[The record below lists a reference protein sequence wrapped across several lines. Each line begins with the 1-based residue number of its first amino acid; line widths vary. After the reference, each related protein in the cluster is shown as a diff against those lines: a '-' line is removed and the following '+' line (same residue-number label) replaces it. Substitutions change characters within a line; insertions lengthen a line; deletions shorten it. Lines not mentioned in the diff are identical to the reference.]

1 VGFRGLPFFLLLAAC
16 GGGGSAPPPAT
27 LSGQL
32 SILLAAPQLAPPS
45 DREPN
50 DSAAAAR
57 FLAGEPEGALDAVR
71 DPIDAF
77 RLVAERS
84 GVITAELESEGVQG
98 DAVLLDLRTGEAA
111 AAIEVRAGDAFDVIL
126 RARAGAGRYRVRLR
140 DGFDRTPL
148 ALPEGYCDCGD
159 GFEPCE
165 IVAAPAVG
173 FDAQALGLTCVA
185 EGPGACLLV
194 DPRARDERSFAG
206 LCDVLARCAQL
217 EARGV
222 VRYAEPNALR
232 QLAALPDDPLLDQ
245 QWGLAQIHALAAWD
259 LATGS
264 SAVVAIVDSGIRNHP
279 DLLPNLVPGYDFEED
294 DADPTDPTQ
303 SLSHGTQV
311 AGVIAAAGNNG
322 TGISGVLWSAKV
334 MPVRAFDTAG
344 FGTSFDIANAIL
356 YAAGLPNDS
365 GLLPAEP
372 ASVVNL
378 SFASTVSTTIEQ
390 DACADAR
397 AAGVFLCAA
406 TGNQGS
412 PATRYPAGYAAVV
425 GVGATTSNG
434 NRASYSNFGSTA
446 VDLVAPGGV
455 ASDGV
460 LTTGIVASGGYD
472 YPRVNGTSFA
482 SPHVAAV
489 AALCMGLAPLSP
501 DEVEQ
506 ILYST
511 AQDIGDPGVDDET
524 GHGIVDAYRAA
535 LAAMEQP
542 QPVYVP
548 YEEVEVRLLR
558 APGGTVL
565 RSVVTSDVQGFS
577 WSLADVPSG
586 SYLLE
591 AGTDRNRD
599 GALSGPGELY
609 GRWGD
614 GAILVVDGPLTGLD
628 FALAEE

>member
-1 VGFRGLPFFLLLAAC
+1 M
-16 GGGGSAPPPAT
+16 T

-32 SILLAAPQLAPPS
+32 SILLAAPQLALPS

-50 DSAAAAR
+50 GSAAAAR
-57 FLAGEPEGALDAVR
+57 FHAGEPEGEIDALR
-71 DPIDAF
+71 DPVDAF

-84 GVITAELESEGVQG
+84 GVVSAELESEGVQG
-98 DAVLLDLRTGEAA
+98 DAVLLDLSSGEAA
-111 AAIEVRAGDAFDVIL
+111 AAIEVLKGDAFDVIV
-126 RARAGAGRYRVRLR
+126 RARSGAGRYRVHLR
-140 DGFDRTPL
+140 EGFDRTP
-148 ALPEGYCDCGD
+148 AELPEGYRDCGD

-165 IVAAPAVG
+165 IVAAPAPG
-173 FDAQALGLTCVA
+173 FDPEALGLTCLVD
-185 EGPGACLLV
+185 GPGACLLA
-194 DPRARDERSFAG
+194 DPRARDERSFLG

-217 EARGV
+217 EAQGV

-232 QLAALPDDPLLDQ
+232 RLAALPDDPLLDG
-245 QWGLAQIHALAAWD
+245 QWGLAQVHAFAAWEV
-259 LATGS
+259 ATGS
-264 SAVVAIVDSGIRNHP
+264 NVVVAIVDSGIRDHP

-303 SLSHGTQV
+303 NLSHGTQV
-311 AGVIAAAGNNG
+311 AGVIAAAGDNG
-322 TGISGVLWSAKV
+322 TGISGVLWTGKV

-425 GVGATTSNG
+425 GVGATTSSG
-434 NRASYSNFGSTA
+434 QRASYSNFGNNA
-446 VDLVAPGGV
+446 VDLVAPGGA

-489 AALCMGLAPLSP
+489 AALCMGLAPLTP
-501 DEVEQ
+501 DDVEQ
-506 ILYST
+506 ILFST
-511 AQDIGDPGVDDET
+511 AQDIDDAGMDPET

-535 LAAMEQP
+535 LAALGEP
-542 QPVYVP
+542 EPVYVP

-558 APGGTVL
+558 ATGGTVF

-577 WSLADVPSG
+577 WSLADVPPG
-586 SYLLE
+586 RYLLE

-599 GALSGPGELY
+599 GLLSGPGELY

-614 GAILVVDGPLTGLD
+614 GAFLDVDGSLTGLD